1 MTPNRFAGGSLLYR
15 TRNVSS
21 ASLSDKITI
30 AIPPRSENLIHKSG
44 KRLHN
49 PTWLPQFGEMR
60 IMNATTV
67 TMTKALAIG
76 LVLAASFLVARLS
89 HAQEAGSGDA
99 ELRAIID
106 KAIKAHGGAEKLS
119 QFKVVTAK
127 GAGKHK
133 VENVH
138 FWDAVRTVKYEAP
151 DKIRLDYEVMNPI
164 NNTTFAFTRVVNGK
178 KGWQGTAARTR
189 DLSEADVTHICEEFY
204 AHWLASAVPL
214 QDKGFTFSPYGNFQV
229 DGKDAVGVGVAFTG
243 RPTVNLCFDKKSGLV
258 VKSERRT
265 KDPRTQ
271 EEYNAESIYRDHKE
285 FQGVMWATGRLDRR
299 DNIDLEEKSGLF
311 ELSDFRA
318 SDKLEEAS
326 LAKP

>member
-1 MTPNRFAGGSLLYR
+1 
-15 TRNVSS
+15 
-21 ASLSDKITI
+21 
-30 AIPPRSENLIHKSG
+30 
-44 KRLHN
+44 
-49 PTWLPQFGEMR
+49 
-60 IMNATTV
+60 MNSNTM
-67 TMTKALAIG
+67 TMTKAFAIG
-76 LVLAASFLVARLS
+76 LVLAASFLAASVSL
-89 HAQEAGSGDA
+89 AQEAGSGDA

-127 GAGKHK
+127 WTGKHK
-133 VENVH
+133 VENM
-138 FWDAVRTVKYEAP
+138 FYWDAVRTVKYEMP
-151 DKIRLDYEVMNPI
+151 DKIRFDYEVMNPN
-164 NNTTFAFTRVVNGK
+164 NNTTFAFSRVVHGK
-178 KGWQGTAARTR
+178 QGWQGTARRTR
-189 DLSEADVTHICEEFY
+189 ELSEADVTHITEEFY

-229 DGKDAVGVGVAFTG
+229 DGKDAVGVGVAFAG
-243 RPTVNLCFDKKSGLV
+243 RPTVNLCFDKKTGLV

-271 EEYNAESIYRDHKE
+271 EEYTAESIYRDHKE

-299 DNIDLEEKSGLF
+299 DNTDLEEKSGLF

-318 SDKLEEAS
+318 SDKLEESS